1 MQEDCKYPLGVP
13 GIIDAS
19 ALAQADPP
27 PEPPAFL
34 DGAFGVTTPC
44 PELETLPEEEK
55 RKKKAD

>member
-1 MQEDCKYPLGVP
+1 VQEDCKYPLGVP

-34 DGAFGVTTPC
+34 DGALGVTTLRPA
-44 PELETLPEEEK
+44 LETSPEEEK
-55 RKKKAD
+55 RKKESR